1 MTSTKQHKT
10 TQGNIVET
18 FIEFVRNWG
27 YWAVFLGSLVEG
39 ESVILTASAMAR
51 LGHLSIYKVGIIAF
65 TGTLIAD
72 QVLYL
77 VGWYYGDALFF
88 RFPSL
93 KKKSARTFE
102 LLHKYDTLFII
113 SCRFIYGIR
122 VTSSIII
129 GAAGVKPWRFIPLN
143 FLSAAIWA
151 VISCTAGYLLG
162 YVVLEAFE
170 HFDTI
175 QKYFIG
181 GVLGLATL
189 IFAVVKIRHYLK
201 CRKADPQS

>member
-1 MTSTKQHKT
+1 
-10 TQGNIVET
+10 VET
-18 FIEFVRNWG
+18 FVNFVQEWG
-27 YWAVFLGSLVEG
+27 YLAVFLGSLVEG

-77 VGWYYGDALFF
+77 VGWYYGDSIFE

-93 KKKSARTFE
+93 KEKSARTFE

-113 SCRFIYGIR
+113 ACRFIYGIR

-151 VISCTAGYLLG
+151 IVSCTAGYLLG

-175 QKYFIG
+175 QKYLIG
-181 GVLGLATL
+181 SVLGIASL
-189 IFAVVKIRHYLK
+189 IYAVIKIKHYLK
-201 CRKADPQS
+201 QRKTNHQP

>member
-1 MTSTKQHKT
+1 MDAYAVLVKF
-10 TQGNIVET
+10 VE
-18 FIEFVRNWG
+18 EWG
-27 YWAVFLGSLVEG
+27 YLAVFFGSLVEG

-72 QVLYL
+72 QVLYF
-77 VGWYYGDALFF
+77 VGWYYGDAIFE

-102 LLHKYDTLFII
+102 LLHKYDTAFII
-113 SCRFIYGIR
+113 ACRFVYGIR

-151 VISCTAGYLLG
+151 TISCTAGYLLG

-170 HFDTI
+170 HIDTI

-181 GVLGLATL
+181 GILGIVAL
-189 IFAVVKIRHYLK
+189 IYAVIQIKRYRR
-201 CRKADPQS
+201 RKKAAD

>member
-1 MTSTKQHKT
+1 MEAY
-10 TQGNIVET
+10 ET
-18 FIEFVRNWG
+18 LVKFVQEWG
-27 YWAVFLGSLVEG
+27 YWAVFVGSLVEG

-72 QVLYL
+72 QILYL
-77 VGWYYGDALFF
+77 VGWYYGDSIFE

-93 KKKSARTFE
+93 RAKSARTFE

-113 SCRFIYGIR
+113 ACRFVYGIR

-129 GAAGVKPWRFIPLN
+129 GAAGVKPWRFVPLN

-151 VISCTAGYLLG
+151 IISCTGGYLLG
-162 YVVLEAFE
+162 HVILEIFE
-170 HFDTI
+170 HFDTV

-181 GVLGLATL
+181 GLVLIA
-189 IFAVVKIRHYLK
+189 AVVYVIIKIRNYIKQKKESQHV
-201 CRKADPQS
+201 

>member
-1 MTSTKQHKT
+1 MEAY
-10 TQGNIVET
+10 ET
-18 FIEFVRNWG
+18 LVKFVQEWG
-27 YWAVFLGSLVEG
+27 YWAVFFGSLVEG
-39 ESVILTASAMAR
+39 ESVILTASAMAS

-77 VGWYYGDALFF
+77 VGWHYGDSIFE

-93 KKKSARTFE
+93 RAKSARTFE

-113 SCRFIYGIR
+113 ACRFVYGIR

-151 VISCTAGYLLG
+151 IISCTGGYLLG
-162 YVVLEAFE
+162 HVILEIFE
-170 HFDTI
+170 HFDTV

-181 GVLGLATL
+181 GLVA
-189 IFAVVKIRHYLK
+189 IAAVIYVIIKIRHHIK
-201 CRKADPQS
+201 QKKIADN

>member
-1 MTSTKQHKT
+1 MEAYEILVK
-10 TQGNIVET
+10 
-18 FIEFVRNWG
+18 FVQEWG
-27 YWAVFLGSLVEG
+27 YWAVFFGSLVEG

-72 QVLYL
+72 QALYL
-77 VGWYYGDALFF
+77 VGWYYGDSIFE

-102 LLHKYDTLFII
+102 LLHKYDTAFII
-113 SCRFIYGIR
+113 ACRFVYGIR

-151 VISCTAGYLLG
+151 IISCTGGYLLG
-162 YVVLEAFE
+162 HVVLEVFE
-170 HFDTI
+170 HFDTV

-181 GVLGLATL
+181 GILG
-189 IFAVVKIRHYLK
+189 IAVFVYAFVRIKRYLK
-201 CRKADPQS
+201 QKKTTD